1 MSLPAADGH
10 SILPAARRR
19 AALHGKRLLSDV
31 IDLRAFYS
39 SPLGMVARRMVSR
52 AIRTHWTSARGMLTV
67 GLGYCTPYLGL
78 FREEADRSL
87 AFMPARQGVIHW
99 PTARPGRSALVEDD
113 MLPLADAAVDRLL
126 IVHALEVSND
136 VQALLRE
143 AWRVLAAGGKVLA
156 VVPNRRGLWAQRD
169 TTPFGQGRPY
179 SSRQLT
185 ELMRQSSFTP
195 IAWSQALWV
204 PPVSKSL
211 IVGSAIAWERMGSAL
226 TLPFAGVHLVEATK
240 QVYRPAPLRRERAI
254 EIFRPVLNPTPATRA
269 AIERER
275 GAGPV

>member
-1 MSLPAADGH
+1 VAIPFSRH
-10 SILPAARRR
+10 RRSAGR
-19 AALHGKRLLSDV
+19 REGFGLSDV

-39 SPLGMVARRMVSR
+39 SPLGMVARRMVTR
-52 AIRTHWTSARGMLTV
+52 AVRTHWPSARGMLTV
-67 GLGYCTPYLGL
+67 GLGYCTPYLGI

-87 AFMPARQGVIHW
+87 AFMPARQGVISW

-179 SSRQLT
+179 SARQLT

-195 IAWSQALWV
+195 VAWSQALWV
-204 PPVSKSL
+204 PPISTTLVL
-211 IVGSAIAWERMGSAL
+211 RSAIAWERMGSAL

-240 QVYRPAPLRRERAI
+240 QVYTPAPLRRERTV
-254 EIFRPVLNPTPATRA
+254 EIFRPVLAPQPAARGV
-269 AIERER
+269 ERR
-275 GAGPV
+275 GDAEV